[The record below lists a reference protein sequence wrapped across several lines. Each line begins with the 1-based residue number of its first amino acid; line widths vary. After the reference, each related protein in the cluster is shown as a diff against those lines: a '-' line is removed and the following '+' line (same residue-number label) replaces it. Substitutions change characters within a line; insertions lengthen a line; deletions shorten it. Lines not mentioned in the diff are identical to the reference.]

1 MLNVEE
7 LIEIL
12 LIVLVK
18 KVIMMMNYKKIV
30 RNVLV
35 KNVYHNK
42 IVRFVK
48 IIFKFQ
54 NVIVIEN

>member
-12 LIVLVK
+12 LIVLVQ

-35 KNVYHNK
+35 KNASHIK

-48 IIFKFQ
+48 TIFKFQ